1 MVKLEECCRD
11 LKAKLKAKSS
21 LNQSIAG
28 DITEEKVE
36 NAGMDPQKMEELQ
49 KANKILM
56 RAKEVQ
62 FKKGQYLK
70 AKFEKKMIKINAQ
83 MEQLHQQIADK
94 DKEIKLYQ
102 MKLSEFVKTNLNNIT
117 SEKYLEIESMMTPKP
132 LAASNGRMTDQYNK
146 MKEIT
151 HKYGKLPLKPGF

>member
-11 LKAKLKAKSS
+11 LKAKLKAKLS

-36 NAGMDPQKMEELQ
+36 NTGMDPQKMEELQ

-83 MEQLHQQIADK
+83 MEQLHQ
-94 DKEIKLYQ
+94 
-102 MKLSEFVKTNLNNIT
+102 
-117 SEKYLEIESMMTPKP
+117 
-132 LAASNGRMTDQYNK
+132 
-146 MKEIT
+146 
-151 HKYGKLPLKPGF
+151 